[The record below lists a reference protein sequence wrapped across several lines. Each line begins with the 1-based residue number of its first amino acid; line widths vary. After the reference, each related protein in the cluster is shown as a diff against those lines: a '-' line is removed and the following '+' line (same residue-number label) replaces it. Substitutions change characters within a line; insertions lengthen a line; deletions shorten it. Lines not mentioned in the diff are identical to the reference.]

1 MASCPQKYENIEKIK
16 LIFDE
21 FKNRKFKIQNDLD
34 FQSISNE
41 KYDEMTQ
48 RAFNFLKERLGID
61 YLNSSLD
68 KLEVDEQIRVINT
81 SYKRITEI

>member
-1 MASCPQKYENIEKIK
+1 LEAMASCPQKYENIEKIK

-41 KYDEMTQ
+41 KYDEMT
-48 RAFNFLKERLGID
+48 
-61 YLNSSLD
+61 
-68 KLEVDEQIRVINT
+68 
-81 SYKRITEI
+81 